1 MLPAFHR
8 DSVRRQVEVMTEI
21 AAANVAQW
29 PVGKEFPVA
38 TRTAT
43 ITLEVIL
50 GAVIGSSEPARL
62 EALRQALPPVVNM
75 GMLVD
80 PAMINPKLLAKR
92 PWKFVRDRLAAADA
106 LIYAEIAARRND
118 PNLDARI
125 DVLSMLVRE
134 PCEDGHSMSDTDLRD
149 QLMTLLFAGHET
161 TATGLA
167 WALERLIRH
176 PALLTRA
183 VDAADASAAG
193 DPAGDEYLD
202 ALVKEVLR
210 VRPVVFDVARTLTAP
225 VNLAT
230 TTAKGEKQRVKARD
244 AGAAPGR
251 KDPGHQPPNLNPT
264 PRRSRPSPLTQ
275 PQRAHTAGRPGV
287 SGPRRCVGGG
297 GAVWAI

>member
-225 VNLAT
+225 VNL
-230 TTAKGEKQRVKARD
+230 
-244 AGAAPGR
+244 
-251 KDPGHQPPNLNPT
+251 NPT